1 MTSERIQNN
10 VLFVATVSGI
20 LKKIIDRE
28 DDKRNEKRKEE
39 NMANNYYGYQYD
51 TNPRKIAPDYKKTKP
66 KKSTNNKKK
75 AIKSNNTK
83 TSINSQKKR
92 EAQQQKRTN
101 FKLKFAISLK
111 TILIFAALFFILF
124 REAQINEKFSKIQ
137 NLKSEVTTIQK
148 ENDQLEIGIQN
159 SLNLNNIEQAAK
171 EILGMQKLT
180 KKQTVYIA
188 LPKKDYVEHRTE
200 EVILEQEKN
209 WFDIFMENLTGKK

>member
-1 MTSERIQNN
+1 
-10 VLFVATVSGI
+10 
-20 LKKIIDRE
+20 
-28 DDKRNEKRKEE
+28 
-39 NMANNYYGYQYD
+39 MANNYYGYQYD
-51 TNPRKIAPDYKKTKP
+51 TNPRKITPDYKKTKP

-83 TSINSQKKR
+83 TSRNSQKKR
-92 EAQQQKRTN
+92 EVQVQKRTN

-124 REAQINEKFSKIQ
+124 RESQINEKFSKIQ
-137 NLKSEVTTIQK
+137 TLKSEVTTIQK

-200 EVILEQEKN
+200 EVILDEEKN
-209 WFDIFMENLTGKK
+209 WFDIFMENLTDKK